1 MVAEDLELLFII
13 GKNSQI
19 FNFLGH
25 LHLLLFNHFVFL
37 KRDNIEI
44 ALSNLVALR
53 IFLGIFYEAV
63 DYTVSF

>member
-1 MVAEDLELLFII
+1 LE
-13 GKNSQI
+13 KDSQI
-19 FNFLGH
+19 FNFLGQ
-25 LHLLLFNHFVFL
+25 LHLLLFKQPYIFL